1 MSIIIILWIDSIHIL
16 RRYKIIDITH
26 DLTYVSNISNK
37 CTHLNCFIKIRSL
50 IIAKATVKIPKSGQK
65 SGSEERTS
73 VGRSLINLEG
83 GPLIIGYLVVEVGR
97 VNTG

>member
-1 MSIIIILWIDSIHIL
+1 M
-16 RRYKIIDITH
+16 
-26 DLTYVSNISNK
+26 
-37 CTHLNCFIKIRSL
+37 
-50 IIAKATVKIPKSGQK
+50 KIPKSGQK